1 MIEEYDLSFL
11 NLQKIKNILFTS
23 QAGNHGLLTK
33 GKSSYSVGMPIL
45 MYSELQSLNK
55 IIKKYVRMYCDKY
68 NISNLKFINSWFNI
82 TEPGNRL
89 KAHNHGDKEESI
101 LSGAF
106 YVSVGENS
114 VPLMFPET
122 QVKPYPGLLIIFPSD
137 FVHYTEEEKEQRI
150 VISFNTGYEESTRY
164 TGH

>member
-11 NLQKIKNILFTS
+11 NLDIIKKILLS
-23 QAGNHGLLTK
+23 CQSGEHGLLTK

-45 MYSELQSLNK
+45 MYPEFQSLNK
-55 IIKKYVRMYCDKY
+55 IIKKYVRIYCENNK
-68 NISNLKFINSWFNI
+68 ISNLKFINSWFNI

-89 KAHNHGDKEESI
+89 KAHNHGDREESI

-150 VISFNTGYEESTRY
+150 VISFNTDYEESTRY